1 MDQIINYILTFLLG
15 VEKASAYAS
24 LIGYTSNPNL
34 FHRYRVVIIPSRFFD
49 IDVYGTTESLP
60 KFPLMEIE
68 GIPFLYGSPREEMY
82 DDTLIIYA
90 DLIASSYFL
99 MTRYEEIQKRSVRDA
114 FGRFPGKESLP
125 YKAGFINRPI
135 IEEYGKL
142 LRERLRRVNV
152 PILEPNPG
160 LDKIWLTHDI
170 DAPFFCRT
178 FRNLLREIVKRQN
191 IFKAIKYYTGPL
203 ENDPYYTF
211 PWMLQE
217 NEKVKAIC
225 GERCETVFFLKAGGK
240 TPYDKPHYKHW
251 QKDVKLMLA
260 LMNQHH
266 CLFGLHTSFEASEQ
280 PSLISQEKNT
290 LDHVWNLESI
300 TMNRHHFLSL
310 REPEDFDKLM
320 KAGITEDFTMGYAD
334 VAGFRLG
341 TCRPVRWINPITRQL
356 TSLTLHPLTV
366 MDCTLSDAKY
376 MNLRYEEA
384 LTYTLLLIK
393 KIREYG
399 GEVVTLWHNT
409 SFAFNNPCP
418 YHRHLYTLL
427 LKELTI

>member
-34 FHRYRVVIIPSRFFD
+34 FHRYKVVIIPSRFFD

-178 FRNLLREIVKRQN
+178 FRNLLREILKRQN
-191 IFKAIKYYTGPL
+191 IFKATKYYTGPL

-217 NEKVKAIC
+217 NEEVKAIC

-251 QKDVKLMLA
+251 
-260 LMNQHH
+260 
-266 CLFGLHTSFEASEQ
+266 
-280 PSLISQEKNT
+280 
-290 LDHVWNLESI
+290 
-300 TMNRHHFLSL
+300 
-310 REPEDFDKLM
+310 
-320 KAGITEDFTMGYAD
+320 
-334 VAGFRLG
+334 
-341 TCRPVRWINPITRQL
+341 
-356 TSLTLHPLTV
+356 
-366 MDCTLSDAKY
+366 
-376 MNLRYEEA
+376 
-384 LTYTLLLIK
+384 
-393 KIREYG
+393 
-399 GEVVTLWHNT
+399 
-409 SFAFNNPCP
+409 
-418 YHRHLYTLL
+418 
-427 LKELTI
+427 

>member
-1 MDQIINYILTFLLG
+1 
-15 VEKASAYAS
+15 
-24 LIGYTSNPNL
+24 
-34 FHRYRVVIIPSRFFD
+34 
-49 IDVYGTTESLP
+49 
-60 KFPLMEIE
+60 MEIE

-152 PILEPNPG
+152 PIMEPNPG

-225 GERCETVFFLKAGGK
+225 GERCETVFSLKQEARLLMTNPTISIGK
-240 TPYDKPHYKHW
+240 RC
-251 QKDVKLMLA
+251 QA
-260 LMNQHH
+260 NA
-266 CLFGLHTSFEASEQ
+266 CF
-280 PSLISQEKNT
+280 N
-290 LDHVWNLESI
+290 
-300 TMNRHHFLSL
+300 
-310 REPEDFDKLM
+310 EP
-320 KAGITEDFTMGYAD
+320 
-334 VAGFRLG
+334 
-341 TCRPVRWINPITRQL
+341 
-356 TSLTLHPLTV
+356 TSLPFRTPHQFRGKRTTFLDFPGKEHIESCV
-366 MDCTLSDAKY
+366 EFGKY
-376 MNLRYEEA
+376 HDEPA
-384 LTYTLLLIK
+384 
-393 KIREYG
+393 
-399 GEVVTLWHNT
+399 
-409 SFAFNNPCP
+409 SFPQP
-418 YHRHLYTLL
+418 QRTGRL
-427 LKELTI
+427 